1 MASKTALAGFSGDD
15 WKKWLAI
22 AGALVAAGVLPQRWA
37 KGIGL
42 ATAATMFFG
51 L

>member
-1 MASKTALAGFSGDD
+1 MASKTAIAGFSGDD
-15 WKKWLAI
+15 WMKWLAI

-37 KGIGL
+37 KGISL
-42 ATAATMFFG
+42 ASAAVMLFG

>member
-1 MASKTALAGFSGDD
+1 MASKTAVAGFSGDD
-15 WKKWLAI
+15 WKKLLAI

-37 KGIGL
+37 KGISL
-42 ATAATMFFG
+42 ASAAVMLFG